1 MKRFLLSAFVLLGAC
16 ASAPASAPAGT
27 ASHPEEAA
35 ILAVVD
41 AALLAAGNH
50 DGAAAAKVF
59 VADGWM
65 FLQRRTAAQEGA
77 VSKRSVQSFLSPAVG
92 ADPFIERYWEPVVQV
107 RGGIA
112 QVWAPYELRDNG
124 AAVHCGI
131 DAFQL
136 VKTDGAWKVA
146 SLMFTMEPDACGEIG
161 LPEVSK
167 MRPRDGW
174 REAPLQ

>member
-1 MKRFLLSAFVLLGAC
+1 MKRLLLSAFVLLGAC
-16 ASAPASAPAGT
+16 ASAPGATSGV
-27 ASHPEEAA
+27 SHPEEAA
-35 ILAVVD
+35 ILATVD
-41 AALLAAGNH
+41 AALLAAGNR

-59 VADGWM
+59 TPDGWT
-65 FLQRRTAAQEGA
+65 FLQRRTAAVPEGA
-77 VSKRSVQSFLSPAVG
+77 VAKRSVQSFLAPAAG

-124 AAVHCGI
+124 AVVHCGI

-136 VKTDGAWKVA
+136 VKMDGAWKVA
-146 SLMFTMEPDACGEIG
+146 SLMFTMEPEACEEIG